1 MKKRMVLIGAC
12 ALCLAPWPL
21 RAQVAPYHSPVDIPF
36 LMSGSFGEPRPNH
49 FHCGIDVKTQ
59 GVIGK
64 RILAVSD
71 GYVSRLT
78 VGYDGF
84 GNAAYVTHA
93 DGNVSVY
100 CHLNAFIP
108 ALQERVRRQQYEEE
122 SERVDVR
129 LSPGEFP
136 VEAGDLIA
144 YSGNTG
150 ASLAPHL
157 HLELHRQ
164 SDGARIDPLPYFIR
178 LPKDD
183 MAPVAHGLRLYP
195 CPGKG
200 IVSGAG
206 KPVTF
211 TATAEADARVLK
223 AWGQVGAA
231 VWADDYMN
239 GTQNKF
245 GIRRITLCVDGRQV
259 FESLMDEFMPEE
271 NPLVN
276 AWGDYGYYR
285 RTKHWYLKAFVD
297 PGNTLG
303 MLHADENRGWVD
315 IREERDYV
323 FEYALEDLKG
333 NRRVYRFTVRG
344 ERNDALLAEEAER
357 ERLRMASGARLM
369 YDRPNVVQG
378 PGMELR
384 IPVGALV
391 KDDALRVRIEAQ
403 EDGVSNRYTL
413 HDGDFPLA
421 KRATLMLASRTP
433 VAHPEQCY
441 IESSRG
447 YVGGTYADGWYSAAI
462 RDLGE
467 SYALAIDTVA
477 PACRL
482 LTSLGGRRISRIRFS
497 VSDKGSGIR
506 SFKAYVDGQFV
517 LFTADGGEWTCKL
530 ADTPLQPTGTTRRL
544 TVKVTDRCGNETSK
558 EYDFIY

>member
-1 MKKRMVLIGAC
+1 MKGFIVAC
-12 ALCLAPWPL
+12 SAMLALPLA
-21 RAQVAPYHSPVDIPF
+21 AQVAEYHSPVDIPF

-64 RILAVSD
+64 RVLAVSD

-84 GNAAYVTHA
+84 GNAAYVTHT
-93 DGNVSVY
+93 DGNISVY
-100 CHLNAFIP
+100 CHLNAFVP
-108 ALQERVRRQQYEEE
+108 ELQERVLRQQYAEE

-129 LSPGEFP
+129 LSPEDFP
-136 VEAGDLIA
+136 VKAGDLIA

-157 HLELHRQ
+157 HLELHRAA
-164 SDGARIDPLPYFIR
+164 DGARIDPLPYFIR

-183 MAPVAHGLRLYP
+183 MPPVAHGLKLYP
-195 CPGKG
+195 SPGLG
-200 IVSGAG
+200 VVNGAG
-206 KPVTF
+206 EPVTF
-211 TATAEADARVLK
+211 TATADASARVLR
-223 AWGQVGAA
+223 AWGKVGAA

-245 GIRRITLCVDGRQV
+245 GIRRITLRVDGRQV
-259 FESLMDEFMPEE
+259 FQSLMDEFMPDE

-276 AWGDYGYYR
+276 AWGDYGHYR
-285 RTKHWYLKAFVD
+285 RTKHWYLKAFVE
-297 PGNTLG
+297 PGNTLS
-303 MLHADENRGWVD
+303 MLHTDENRGWVD
-315 IREERDYV
+315 ICEERDYV
-323 FEYALEDLKG
+323 FEYVLEDLKG
-333 NRRVYRFTVRG
+333 NQRTYRFTVRG
-344 ERNDALLAEEAER
+344 ARNDGLLAEEAER
-357 ERLRMASGARLM
+357 ERARMASGARLM

-384 IPVGALV
+384 IPTGALM
-391 KDDALRVRIEAQ
+391 KDDVLRVRIEAQ

-413 HDGDFPLA
+413 HDDFFPLA
-421 KRATLMLASRTP
+421 KRATLMLAPREP
-433 VAHPEQCY
+433 VARPEQCY

-447 YVGGTYADGWYSAAI
+447 YVGGTYADGWYSARI

-467 SYALAIDTVA
+467 RYALAVDTVA
-477 PACRL
+477 PECKL
-482 LTSLGGRRISRIRFS
+482 LSSLKGKKVSRIRFS

-517 LFTADGGEWTCKL
+517 LFTADGGVRTCRL
-530 ADTPLQPTGTTRRL
+530 SDTPVRPNGKVRRL
-544 TVKVTDRCGNETSK
+544 VVKVADRCGNETIE
-558 EYDFIY
+558 EYEFIY